1 MKNQLVKEWLERGKN
16 DLETAKI
23 LISKVDFFDV
33 ILFHIHQA
41 VEKYLKGFLIFHG
54 WTLIKIH
61 DLEVLITE
69 AIRFENFFQKYLDF
83 GRKLTAFYLEGRYP
97 PGPVSSYSKEE
108 IKEILNKAEEII
120 EKINMLYQKESK
132 DHLK

>member
-54 WTLIKIH
+54 WT
-61 DLEVLITE
+61 
-69 AIRFENFFQKYLDF
+69 
-83 GRKLTAFYLEGRYP
+83 
-97 PGPVSSYSKEE
+97 
-108 IKEILNKAEEII
+108 
-120 EKINMLYQKESK
+120 
-132 DHLK
+132 